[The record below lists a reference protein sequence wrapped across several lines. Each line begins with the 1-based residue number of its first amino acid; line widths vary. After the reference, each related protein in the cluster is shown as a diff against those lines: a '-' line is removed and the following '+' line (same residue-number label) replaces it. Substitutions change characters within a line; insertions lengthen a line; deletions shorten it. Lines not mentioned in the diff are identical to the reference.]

1 MPGLKATTV
10 SLQKKTATPVSGI
23 AVKPRAIKITKKI
36 EKTFRSMPTEGW
48 IHIIPSDGK
57 WKVRKYGAV
66 RASGVYD
73 KLETAIAAAKKI
85 SHSLSNPYIFVQD
98 KNAAIVQTIHE

>member
-73 KLETAIAAAKKI
+73 KLETAIAAAELADRYA
-85 SHSLSNPYIFVQD
+85 SL
-98 KNAAIVQTIHE
+98 AAISASKNREETQRLL